1 MSNWSQ
7 VWVFYKRACDDRVG
21 DPSPGF
27 YCRQRSQEQAGVK
40 LPANRVKQ
48 GETVEQ
54 SIKQANVQVWQ
65 KTIKTRQTVQG
76 HKTQARQG
84 KAKQSKGKHKD
95 IGWLTTKQTILS
107 M

>member
-1 MSNWSQ
+1 M
-7 VWVFYKRACDDRVG
+7 FYKRACDDRVG

-54 SIKQANVQVWQ
+54 SIKQANGQSRQ
-65 KTIKTRQTVQG
+65 KTRPTVRG
-76 HKTQARQG
+76 HKTQTRQG
-84 KAKQSKGKHKD
+84 KAKGSTETRDG
-95 IGWLTTKQTILS
+95 
-107 M
+107 